1 MIKLTNNDQMP
12 AIMLSLYDGTD
23 VSKDTLDNFITNTLN
38 EEKQPLFLFGA
49 NWCPDAQCLD
59 AILRLPTFE
68 SYLNDHFSIMRIASY
83 LNEHFAIMRIDVG
96 EYNRNMSLMEP
107 LGLSSQE
114 GIPRVIVL
122 DLEGEPTNVETNDR
136 WRSARQS
143 DPQDIFE
150 YFQNLK
156 RT

>member
-1 MIKLTNNDQMP
+1 MVEVIAMIKLNNNDQMP
-12 AIMLSLYDGTD
+12 VIMPSLYDETD
-23 VSKDTLDNFITNTLN
+23 VSKETLDNFITNTLN

-59 AILRLPTFE
+59 AILRLPTFK
-68 SYLNDHFSIMRIASY
+68 SY

-107 LGLSSQE
+107 LGLASQE

-122 DLEGEPTNVETNDR
+122 DLKGEPINLETNDR

>member
-1 MIKLTNNDQMP
+1 MVEVIPMIKLTNNDQMP

-38 EEKQPLFLFGA
+38 EEKQSLFLFGA

-68 SYLNDHFSIMRIASY
+68 SYLNEHFS
-83 LNEHFAIMRIDVG
+83 IMRIDVG
-96 EYNRNMSLMEP
+96 EYDRNMSLMEP
-107 LGLSSQE
+107 LGPPSQE

-122 DLEGEPTNVETNDR
+122 DLKGEPINLETNDR

>member
-1 MIKLTNNDQMP
+1 MIKLNNNDQMP
-12 AIMLSLYDGTD
+12 VIMPSLYDGTD
-23 VSKDTLDNFITNTLN
+23 VSKDTLDSFITNTLN

-68 SYLNDHFSIMRIASY
+68 SYLN
-83 LNEHFAIMRIDVG
+83 EHFAMMRIDVG

-107 LGLSSQE
+107 LGLASQE

-122 DLEGEPTNVETNDR
+122 DLKGEPINLETNDR

>member
-1 MIKLTNNDQMP
+1 MVEVIAMIKLNNNDQMP
-12 AIMLSLYDGTD
+12 VIMPSLYDGTD
-23 VSKDTLDNFITNTLN
+23 VSKDRLDNFITNTLN

-68 SYLNDHFSIMRIASY
+68 SYLNEHFS
-83 LNEHFAIMRIDVG
+83 IMRIDVG
-96 EYNRNMSLMEP
+96 EYDRNMSLMEP
-107 LGLSSQE
+107 LGLPSQE

-122 DLEGEPTNVETNDR
+122 DLKGEPINLETNDR

-156 RT
+156 ST

>member
-1 MIKLTNNDQMP
+1 MIKLNNNDQMP
-12 AIMLSLYDGTD
+12 VIMPSLYDGTD
-23 VSKDTLDNFITNTLN
+23 VSKDMLNNFITNTLN

-68 SYLNDHFSIMRIASY
+68 SYLNDHFSIMRI
-83 LNEHFAIMRIDVG
+83 DVG
-96 EYNRNMSLMEP
+96 EYDRNMSLMEP
-107 LGLSSQE
+107 LGLPSQE

-122 DLEGEPTNVETNDR
+122 DLKGEPINLETNDR

-156 RT
+156 RA

>member
-1 MIKLTNNDQMP
+1 MIKLNNNDQMP
-12 AIMLSLYDGTD
+12 AIIPSLYDGTD
-23 VSKDTLDNFITNTLN
+23 VSKDMLNNFITNTLN

-68 SYLNDHFSIMRIASY
+68 SYLNEHFS
-83 LNEHFAIMRIDVG
+83 IMRIDVG
-96 EYNRNMSLMEP
+96 EYDRNMSLMEP
-107 LGLSSQE
+107 LGLASQE
-114 GIPRVIVL
+114 GIPRVVVL
-122 DLEGEPTNVETNDR
+122 DLKGEPINLETNDR

-156 RT
+156 RA

>member
-1 MIKLTNNDQMP
+1 MVEVIAMIKLNNNDQMP
-12 AIMLSLYDGTD
+12 VIMPSLYDGTD

-38 EEKQPLFLFGA
+38 EEKQSLFLFGA

-68 SYLNDHFSIMRIASY
+68 SYLNEHFS
-83 LNEHFAIMRIDVG
+83 IMRIDVG
-96 EYNRNMSLMEP
+96 EYDRNMSLMEP
-107 LGLSSQE
+107 LGLPSQE

-122 DLEGEPTNVETNDR
+122 DLKGEPINLETNDR

>member
-1 MIKLTNNDQMP
+1 MVEVIAMIKLNNNDQMP
-12 AIMLSLYDGTD
+12 VIMPSLYDGTD

-38 EEKQPLFLFGA
+38 EEKQSLFLFGA

-68 SYLNDHFSIMRIASY
+68 SYLNEHFS
-83 LNEHFAIMRIDVG
+83 IMRIDVG
-96 EYNRNMSLMEP
+96 EYDRNMSLMEP
-107 LGLSSQE
+107 LGLPSQE

-122 DLEGEPTNVETNDR
+122 DLKGEPLNLETNDR

>member
-1 MIKLTNNDQMP
+1 MVEVIAMIKLNNNDQMP
-12 AIMLSLYDGTD
+12 VIMPSLYDGTD
-23 VSKDTLDNFITNTLN
+23 VSKDKLNNFITNTLN

-68 SYLNDHFSIMRIASY
+68 SYLNEHFS
-83 LNEHFAIMRIDVG
+83 IMRIDVG
-96 EYNRNMSLMEP
+96 EYDRNMSLMEP
-107 LGLSSQE
+107 LGLPSQE

-122 DLEGEPTNVETNDR
+122 DLKGEPLNLETNDR

>member
-1 MIKLTNNDQMP
+1 MVEVIAMIKLNNNDQIPVIMP
-12 AIMLSLYDGTD
+12 SLYDGTD

-38 EEKQPLFLFGA
+38 EEKQSLFLFGA

-68 SYLNDHFSIMRIASY
+68 SYLNEHFS
-83 LNEHFAIMRIDVG
+83 IMRIDVG
-96 EYNRNMSLMEP
+96 EYDRNMSLMEP
-107 LGLSSQE
+107 LGLPSQE

-122 DLEGEPTNVETNDR
+122 DLKGEPLNLETNDR